1 MKKNYPAIYEY
12 LFMIKTIIITISLL
26 FITAPTS
33 AEETAQVITWD
44 SLLPSTQPL
53 EDPFKDLTDE
63 QLYDLES
70 IVYFRE
76 MDGQRGAISSDDT
89 KEVIKLTAS
98 LKSANLDVD
107 ELLST
112 YTEYLAEIERLNG
125 LVVNELN
132 GRFVRL
138 AGYVLPLEFSDK
150 GVDEFLLVPYVG
162 ACIHV
167 PPPPANQIVY
177 VRTNHTIMA
186 DDLYRPVWVTGH
198 MGIEASTRDLTLVD
212 GSDNIPIGY
221 TLKRAVAE
229 NYEE

>member
-1 MKKNYPAIYEY
+1 MLKPIVIA
-12 LFMIKTIIITISLL
+12 ISLFFL
-26 FITAPTS
+26 TAPTT
-33 AEETAQVITWD
+33 AEETAQFITWEN
-44 SLLPSTQPL
+44 LLPSTQPL

-70 IVYFRE
+70 IIYFRGV
-76 MDGQRGAISSDDT
+76 DGPRGAISPGDT
-89 KEVIKLTAS
+89 KEVIELAAS

-112 YTEYLAEIERLNG
+112 YTGYLAEIERLNG
-125 LVVNELN
+125 LVVTELN

-177 VRTNHTIMA
+177 VRTKHRIMA

-198 MGIEASTRDLTLVD
+198 IGIEATTRDLSLVD
-212 GSDNIPIGY
+212 GSDSIPIGY
-221 TLKRAVAE
+221 TLKNAVAE